1 VDLDVRRCT
10 LIIPDSGP
18 FNSLWVADA
27 LTLLLDLDMPIV
39 VVDAVHDEVTSDPV
53 HYRKDRDVQA
63 FIAQHRS
70 RFIRVT
76 TDVWQMERERRKQGM
91 KPKRNAGE
99 LAIADFLSSDDGL
112 KHYVRDGAPVLLL
125 FEDRDVRVIN
135 KPPNVHLLSTVG
147 LLRGLERVG
156 VIPSADAVIRAMTHP
171 TAPGRRPTDARVL
184 TDLPDGTDEPAAT
197 GTSWT
202 P

>member
-1 VDLDVRRCT
+1 MGVHVRRCT

-27 LTLLLDLDMPIV
+27 LPLLLDLDMPIV
-39 VVDAVHDEVTSDPV
+39 VVDAIYDEVTSDPV
-53 HYRKDRDVQA
+53 QYRKDRDVQA
-63 FIAQHRS
+63 FIAQHNA

-76 TDVWQMERERRKQGM
+76 TDVWQMELERRQRGL

-112 KHYVRDGAPVLLL
+112 KRYVRDGAPVLLL

-135 KPPNVHLLSTVG
+135 TPPNVHLLSTVG

-156 VIPSADAVIRAMTHP
+156 VIPSADTVIRAMTHP
-171 TAPGRRPTDARVL
+171 TAPGRRPADARIL
-184 TDLPDGTDEPAAT
+184 TDLPDGTDEPSAT
-197 GTSWT
+197 GSSWT